1 MSNQQPNKTAVKI
14 IIVAILVLLASL
26 MWFIASTNNR
36 NQTTAAV
43 TSQIEPTPEITTPT
57 EQSPEEEP
65 TAPVVEATTEE
76 ATTAEATTEPVVEE
90 PIEPQEESPTEP
102 VEPQEE
108 ATTASSTEPTT
119 EPEQPKTSKVASIE
133 EIKAVLND
141 ESFDIIPL
149 DTGDTVQYVQTNCNL
164 RSGPG
169 TNFDKIGSLQTNQEV
184 IAHALAPTGE
194 LWCQLIDEEGNEVG
208 YVYYDYLG
216 DSKVQTQKKTQ
227 SQPAQAE
234 QNPAPQEV
242 QTEPP
247 VQQPTNKSIAELM
260 GLGSD
265 APSSFGDIPIGTPGD
280 GSEANGMFVNAE

>member
-1 MSNQQPNKTAVKI
+1 MKKRIILSIAALMAFSCLLVGCTKKDAEPAPINNNVSSNEEESAISQIKTKDEFETKDTI
-14 IIVAILVLLASL
+14 S
-26 MWFIASTNNR
+26 
-36 NQTTAAV
+36 
-43 TSQIEPTPEITTPT
+43 IEPTPEIT
-57 EQSPEEEP
+57 EESTTAEP
-65 TAPVVEATTEE
+65 TAPVESPTEHVEPLEE
-76 ATTAEATTEPVVEE
+76 ATTAP
-90 PIEPQEESPTEP
+90 
-102 VEPQEE
+102 
-108 ATTASSTEPTT
+108 STEPTT

-194 LWCQLIDEEGNEVG
+194 LWCQLIDEEGNEIG

-247 VQQPTNKSIAELM
+247 VQQPTNKSIAEL
-260 GLGSD
+260 LGNNNT
-265 APSSFGDIPIGTPGD
+265 SSFSDIPIGTPGD

>member
-1 MSNQQPNKTAVKI
+1 MKKRIILSIAALMALSSLLVGCTKNDAEPAPINNNVSSNEEESAISQIKTKDEFETKDT
-14 IIVAILVLLASL
+14 IL
-26 MWFIASTNNR
+26 
-36 NQTTAAV
+36 
-43 TSQIEPTPEITTPT
+43 IEPTPEITKESTTAESTAPVEQTPT
-57 EQSPEEEP
+57 EQ
-65 TAPVVEATTEE
+65 
-76 ATTAEATTEPVVEE
+76 
-90 PIEPQEESPTEP
+90 

-108 ATTASSTEPTT
+108 ATTAPSTEPTT

-227 SQPAQAE
+227 IQSQPASQSQPAQPE
-234 QNPAPQEV
+234 QPQAAPQEV

-247 VQQPTNKSIAELM
+247 VQQPTNKSIAEL
-260 GLGSD
+260 LGNNNT
-265 APSSFGDIPIGTPGD
+265 SSFSDIPMGTGD
-280 GSEANGMFVNAE
+280 GSCANGMFGGFE

>member
-1 MSNQQPNKTAVKI
+1 MKKRIILSIAALMALSSLLVGCTKNDAEPAPINTTDAKYENNDEEESAISQIKTKDEFETKDT
-14 IIVAILVLLASL
+14 IL
-26 MWFIASTNNR
+26 
-36 NQTTAAV
+36 
-43 TSQIEPTPEITTPT
+43 IEPTPEIT
-57 EQSPEEEP
+57 EESTTAEP
-65 TAPVVEATTEE
+65 TAPVEQTSI
-76 ATTAEATTEPVVEE
+76 EPQ
-90 PIEPQEESPTEP
+90 EPQEESPTAP
-102 VEPQEE
+102 
-108 ATTASSTEPTT
+108 STEPTT
-119 EPEQPKTSKVASIE
+119 EQEQSQQSKVASIE

-141 ESFDIIPL
+141 EFFDIIPL
-149 DTGDTVQYVQTNCNL
+149 DTGDTVKYVQTNCNL

-194 LWCQLIDEEGNEVG
+194 LWCQLIDEEGNKVG

-265 APSSFGDIPIGTPGD
+265 APSSFGDLPMGTGD
-280 GSEANGMFVNAE
+280 GSCANGMFGNWE